1 VCGEIGKEDG
11 VGTKTPI
18 ALAAL
23 AFLLA
28 ALAAREVHAGDIPP
42 PRRVIEPPQTG
53 GLPPALPVEPAPE
66 PVGRLALPPPS
77 PAAPG
82 QPIRLADSLALCLR
96 NVETVQANLTVRTAT
111 VARFEA
117 LKAFVPLMDLPQ
129 LAVGFSRVTGP
140 VSGNQNVI
148 FPDITAGVP
157 LLTQSGI
164 NDAALSRFNIY
175 LPLDPS
181 GHITALPIAEEG
193 IRAKELMEQLVRR
206 SQAVLAAQ
214 RYFDAKQIG
223 YGQRVADAGAY
234 LAVETL
240 GLVERK
246 LREKQAHD
254 VELSQAKVDVGRARV
269 LVADLAKAERNA
281 ERRLGVAV
289 HQCRLLVPQELGPA
303 PIEPESAFAFD
314 LADPELIDLSL
325 VPDFPRSREDAVQLA
340 KRQRLEVRLMIVGL
354 RIARLQQTR
363 DKTRLLGL
371 GSLPLGLSFKNAGT
385 INGGTTLGL
394 IFGTLYDLPVVNL
407 SLWASIGQARLD
419 VIRSQLDLEK
429 SLLEAAE
436 DAGSSWDRWQQA
448 VREWKQR
455 EAEYRLRIEYRD
467 RRSRLYREQ
476 QAIRLDVLASEVD
489 VLQGDANRWTAWYN
503 LQLARLDILRATE
516 LLLDYIEK
524 AGIAA
529 VPAVDEATPK
539 RDHGHGFLH
548 RLVHSDQLG
557 SRVEKEVQ

>member
-1 VCGEIGKEDG
+1 MKARIAANILAILLPAI
-11 VGTKTPI
+11 VGRC
-18 ALAAL
+18 L
-23 AFLLA
+23 
-28 ALAAREVHAGDIPP
+28 RAGDIPP
-42 PRRVIEPPQTG
+42 PRRASELIQIESLPAALPPQ
-53 GLPPALPVEPAPE
+53 PAPE
-66 PVGRLALPPPS
+66 QAGSLALPPP
-77 PAAPG
+77 PPTAPG
-82 QPIRLADSLALCLR
+82 RPIRLADSLALSLR

-129 LAVGFSRVTGP
+129 LAVGFGRVTGP
-140 VSGNQNVI
+140 AGGNQNVI
-148 FPDITAGVP
+148 FPDITSGVP
-157 LLTQSGI
+157 LLTQPGLTE
-164 NDAALSRFNIY
+164 AALNRFNIF

-206 SQAVLAAQ
+206 AQAVLAAQ
-214 RYFDAKQIG
+214 RYFEAKQIG

-234 LAVETL
+234 VAVATL

-254 VELSQAKVDVGRARV
+254 VEVSQAKVDVGRARV
-269 LVADLAKAERNA
+269 LVADLGKAERNA
-281 ERRLGVAV
+281 ERRLGIAV

-303 PIEPESAFAFD
+303 PIEPEAAFAFD
-314 LADPELIDLSL
+314 LADPDLIDLSL

-340 KRQRLEVRLMIVGL
+340 KRQRLEVRLMIAGL

-371 GSLPLGLSFKNAGT
+371 GSLPLGLSFKNAGA

-394 IFGTLYDLPVVNL
+394 IFGSLYDLPVVNL

-429 SLLEAAE
+429 SLLEVAE

-448 VREWKQR
+448 VREWEQR
-455 EAEYRLRIEYRD
+455 ETEYRLRIEYRD
-467 RRSRLYREQ
+467 RRARLYREQ
-476 QAIRLDVLASEVD
+476 QAI
-489 VLQGDANRWTAWYN
+489 QGDANRWTAWYN

-529 VPAVDEATPK
+529 VPAVDEAPPN

-548 RLVHSDQLG
+548 RIVHLNQTG
-557 SRVEKEVQ
+557 SVDEKEVR

>member
-1 VCGEIGKEDG
+1 M
-11 VGTKTPI
+11 GTKTQI
-18 ALAAL
+18 AVAAFALLLPAVVGRGLRAGDLPAAPPRDRAAPDRHPPSRLAG
-23 AFLLA
+23 
-28 ALAAREVHAGDIPP
+28 AARAEQD
-42 PRRVIEPPQTG
+42 
-53 GLPPALPVEPAPE
+53 
-66 PVGRLALPPPS
+66 GRPSLPPPA
-77 PAAPG
+77 PPAPG
-82 QPIRLADSLALCLR
+82 RPIRLAESLALSLR
-96 NVETVQANLTVRTAT
+96 NVETVQANLSVRTAT

-117 LKAFVPLMDLPQ
+117 LKAFIPLVDLPQ
-129 LAVGFSRVTGP
+129 LQVGLSRVTGP
-140 VSGNQNVI
+140 ATGSQSVI
-148 FPDITAGVP
+148 FPDVTLGTP
-157 LLTQSGI
+157 F
-164 NDAALSRFNIY
+164 LSQPGLVNAELNRFNIF

-206 SQAVLAAQ
+206 AQAVLAAQ
-214 RYFDAKQIG
+214 RYFEAKQIG

-234 LAVETL
+234 VAGETL

-254 VELSQAKVDVGRARV
+254 VELSQARVDVGRARV
-269 LVADLAKAERNA
+269 LVADLGKAERNA

-289 HQCRLLVPQELGPA
+289 HQCRLLVPQELGPV

-314 LADPELIDLSL
+314 LAEPDLIDLSL
-325 VPDFPRSREDAVQLA
+325 VPDFPRCREDAVQLA

-354 RIARLQQTR
+354 RIARLQQIR

-371 GSLPLGLSFKNAGT
+371 GQLPLGMSFKNTTSA
-385 INGGTTLGL
+385 NGGIALGL
-394 IFGTLYDLPVVNL
+394 IFGSLYDLPVVNL
-407 SLWASIGQARLD
+407 SLWANIGQARLD

-429 SLLEAAE
+429 SLLEVAE

-448 VREWKQR
+448 VREWEQR

-467 RRSRLYREQ
+467 RRARLYREQ

-489 VLQGDANRWTAWYN
+489 LLQGDANRWTAWSN

-529 VPAVDEATPK
+529 VPAVVDAPPK
-539 RDHGHGFLH
+539 PGHGHGFLH
-548 RLVHSDQLG
+548 RMVHLG
-557 SRVEKEVQ
+557 ELDSRDEKEVQ

>member
-1 VCGEIGKEDG
+1 MGTNTKIAVTTLALLLPLVTGEG
-11 VGTKTPI
+11 VR
-18 ALAAL
+18 AADL
-23 AFLLA
+23 PA
-28 ALAAREVHAGDIPP
+28 
-42 PRRVIEPPQTG
+42 PRRVIEEPPSDT
-53 GLPPALPVEPAPE
+53 LPPALPEQPAREQGRRLSLPRPAP
-66 PVGRLALPPPS
+66 PGPGR
-77 PAAPG
+77 
-82 QPIRLADSLALCLR
+82 PIRLAESLALSLR
-96 NVETVQANLTVRTAT
+96 NVETVQANLSVRTAT

-117 LKAFVPLMDLPQ
+117 LKAFIPLMDLPQ
-129 LAVGFSRVTGP
+129 LQVGFSRVTGP
-140 VSGNQNVI
+140 AAGSQSVI
-148 FPDITAGVP
+148 FPDITDGVP
-157 LLTQSGI
+157 LLSQPGLV
-164 NDAALSRFNIY
+164 NAELNRFNIY

-206 SQAVLAAQ
+206 AQAVLAAQ
-214 RYFDAKQIG
+214 RYFEAKQIG

-234 LAVETL
+234 VAWETL

-254 VELSQAKVDVGRARV
+254 VELSQARVDVGRARV
-269 LVADLAKAERNA
+269 FVADLGKAERNA

-289 HQCRLLVPQELGPA
+289 HQCRLLVPQELGPV

-314 LADPELIDLSL
+314 LAEPDLIDLSL

-354 RIARLQQTR
+354 RIARLQQIR

-371 GSLPLGLSFKNAGT
+371 GQLPLGMSFKNT
-385 INGGTTLGL
+385 TTNNGGIALGL
-394 IFGTLYDLPVVNL
+394 IFGSLYDLPVVNL
-407 SLWASIGQARLD
+407 SLWANIGQARLD
-419 VIRSQLDLEK
+419 IIRSQLDLEK
-429 SLLEAAE
+429 SLLEVAE

-448 VREWKQR
+448 VREWEQR

-467 RRSRLYREQ
+467 RQARLYEEK
-476 QAIRLDVLASEVD
+476 QAIRLDVLAAEVD
-489 VLQGDANRWTAWYN
+489 LLQGDANRWTAWSN

-529 VPAVDEATPK
+529 VPAVLDAAPK
-539 RDHGHGFLH
+539 AGHGHGLLY
-548 RLVHSDQLG
+548 RMVHLG
-557 SRVEKEVQ
+557 DLNSRAEKEIQ

>member
-1 VCGEIGKEDG
+1 M
-11 VGTKTPI
+11 GTKAQI
-18 ALAAL
+18 ARYTLA
-23 AFLLA
+23 LLLPA
-28 ALAAREVHAGDIPP
+28 IAVRYVDAQDIPP
-42 PRRVIEPPQTG
+42 PRRAIELVQTD
-53 GLPPALPVEPAPE
+53 GLPPALPEETVRDERRSLSLPRARPE
-66 PVGRLALPPPS
+66 
-77 PAAPG
+77 APG
-82 QPIRLADSLALCLR
+82 RPIRLADSLALSLQ
-96 NVETVQANLTVRTAT
+96 NVETVQANLSVRTAT

-117 LKAFVPLMDLPQ
+117 LKAFIPLMDLPQ
-129 LAVGFSRVTGP
+129 LQVGLSRVTGP
-140 VSGNQNVI
+140 AISNQSVI
-148 FPDITAGVP
+148 FPDTTLG
-157 LLTQSGI
+157 TSF
-164 NDAALSRFNIY
+164 LSQPGLVNAELNRFNIY

-181 GHITALPIAEEG
+181 GHITAMPIAEEG

-223 YGQRVADAGAY
+223 YGQRVADAGAFV
-234 LAVETL
+234 AVETL

-269 LVADLAKAERNA
+269 LVADLGKAERNA

-303 PIEPESAFAFD
+303 PIEPETAYAFD
-314 LADPELIDLSL
+314 LVDPDLIDLSL

-354 RIARLQQTR
+354 RIANLQQIR
-363 DKTRLLGL
+363 DKTRLFGL
-371 GSLPLGLSFKNAGT
+371 GTLPLGMSFKNTTAL
-385 INGGTTLGL
+385 NGGTALGL
-394 IFGTLYDLPVVNL
+394 IFGSLYDLPVVNL
-407 SLWASIGQARLD
+407 PIWASIRQARLD

-429 SLLEAAE
+429 SLLEVAD

-448 VREWKQR
+448 IREWEQR

-467 RRSRLYREQ
+467 RQSRLFREQ

-489 VLQGDANRWTAWYN
+489 LLQGDANRWTAWYN

-529 VPAVDEATPK
+529 VPAVDDAQPK
-539 RDHGHGFLH
+539 HGHGHGLLYRMVH
-548 RLVHSDQLG
+548 RGEPG
-557 SRVEKEVQ
+557 SHDGKEIQ

>member
-1 VCGEIGKEDG
+1 M
-11 VGTKTPI
+11 GTKTQI
-18 ALAAL
+18 AVTAFALLLPAVVGRGSPRWRLAR
-23 AFLLA
+23 
-28 ALAAREVHAGDIPP
+28 ARPA
-42 PRRVIEPPQTG
+42 IEPPQADT
-53 GLPPALPVEPAPE
+53 LPPALPEQPAQRARRPAVPSSAGRPAP
-66 PVGRLALPPPS
+66 GR
-77 PAAPG
+77 
-82 QPIRLADSLALCLR
+82 PIRLADSLALSLR
-96 NVETVQANLTVRTAT
+96 NVETVQANLSVRTAT
-111 VARFEA
+111 GGAVRGAEGVHSTRGHAPAPGWPEPGHRPRDRQS
-117 LKAFVPLMDLPQ
+117 VRHLPR
-129 LAVGFSRVTGP
+129 LTFGTPFL
-140 VSGNQNVI
+140 NQPGLVN
-148 FPDITAGVP
+148 AE
-157 LLTQSGI
+157 L
-164 NDAALSRFNIY
+164 NRFNIF

-206 SQAVLAAQ
+206 AQAVLAAQ
-214 RYFDAKQIG
+214 RYFEAKQIG

-234 LAVETL
+234 VAWETL

-254 VELSQAKVDVGRARV
+254 VELSQARVDVGRARV
-269 LVADLAKAERNA
+269 LVADLGKAERNA

-289 HQCRLLVPQELGPA
+289 HQCRLLVPQELGPV

-314 LADPELIDLSL
+314 LAEPDLIDLSL
-325 VPDFPRSREDAVQLA
+325 VPDFPRCREDAVQLA

-371 GSLPLGLSFKNAGT
+371 GQLPLGMSFKNT
-385 INGGTTLGL
+385 TSNNGGIALGL
-394 IFGTLYDLPVVNL
+394 IFGSLYDLPVVDL
-407 SLWASIGQARLD
+407 SLWANIGQARLD

-429 SLLEAAE
+429 SLLEVAE

-448 VREWKQR
+448 VREWEQR

-467 RRSRLYREQ
+467 RQARLYREQ

-489 VLQGDANRWTAWYN
+489 LLQGDANRWTAWCN

-529 VPAVDEATPK
+529 VPAVVDAPSK
-539 RDHGHGFLH
+539 PGHGHGFLY
-548 RLVHSDQLG
+548 RMVHL
-557 SRVEKEVQ
+557 RRARFP